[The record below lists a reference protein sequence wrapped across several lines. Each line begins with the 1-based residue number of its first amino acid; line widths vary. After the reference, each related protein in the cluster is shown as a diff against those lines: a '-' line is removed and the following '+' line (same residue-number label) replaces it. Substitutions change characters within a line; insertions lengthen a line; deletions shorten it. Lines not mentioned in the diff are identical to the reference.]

1 MASSKSKKSK
11 KPSIPEMA
19 PPDMVYKPMTADEMA
34 DMWSKF
40 MVLQQEWAP
49 ALRQN
54 QKEAQELLYRSMS
67 DLQREQAPQFAAKAW
82 ELMNTYMPSYTMSYE
97 QLGADLRNQLSAGV
111 PQQFLQAYQ
120 GLGRRVNQGLRQG
133 YQLGDELSREVEQG
147 IRGAQTARGNYL
159 GPALTAEE
167 AMGRGQAALNMYNQ
181 RLAQAQGFLQGRTP
195 TDVRAQI
202 TGQMQ
207 NYLQGNNPANVMGG
221 LSQAFMGQNYYPQN
235 TYVDTGLGM
244 QGITSTNT
252 AMSNYNQTLNTSLQA
267 YNENQMNR
275 YQATFDQYLFDQA
288 KQMGLFSQPSVGGGG
303 GAMGIAGSAIGAV
316 GGIAGGL
323 IAF

>member
-159 GPALTAEE
+159 GRRSPP
-167 AMGRGQAALNMYNQ
+167 RK
-181 RLAQAQGFLQGRTP
+181 P
-195 TDVRAQI
+195 W
-202 TGQMQ
+202 
-207 NYLQGNNPANVMGG
+207 
-221 LSQAFMGQNYYPQN
+221 
-235 TYVDTGLGM
+235 
-244 QGITSTNT
+244 
-252 AMSNYNQTLNTSLQA
+252 
-267 YNENQMNR
+267 
-275 YQATFDQYLFDQA
+275 
-288 KQMGLFSQPSVGGGG
+288 
-303 GAMGIAGSAIGAV
+303 
-316 GGIAGGL
+316 AGGRPPSTCT
-323 IAF
+323 INVSPSRRGSSRGAPRPTSGRRSPGRCRTTSRGSTRPTSWAG